1 MSNDRPFLLNR
12 RRFVAS
18 LVGLTTAVPLLRAS
32 GAAHAAGTLAAPAAI
47 PARQASKVFVDA
59 RTTEAAGLDPH
70 TVPALANFRITHL
83 LYEGLVWLD
92 ENLVIQPMLAESWDI
107 PDPTTY
113 VFHLRQGV
121 KFHNGQTMSA
131 NDAKYSLDRV
141 LDPSATMPWRSWL
154 GPVKDIKVVD
164 PQTLQMSYETPF
176 PGLLSGLAGN
186 RGSAVM
192 PSGYA
197 EKENTKLTGVGT
209 GPFKLVEFVPQDHA
223 TYARNGDYWNKELP
237 YLDGMT
243 FKVLSEESTR
253 MAALQAGQV
262 QYANLSAQGVEQLKS
277 NNTFT
282 VLKAPYAWVALTYI
296 NVSKPPAD
304 NPKVRKALRMAVDTN
319 EVVQKSVFGAG
330 VPSGPIPT
338 GYGDWFLPAE
348 ALSYTKPDLEGA
360 RKLLADAGFPEGKGA
375 KIEILCSPQYPE
387 FVSTATVMQEAFRK
401 IGVET
406 ELRQEEWATATRDY
420 QASNYQLDNSANT
433 FRPDPDG
440 YVYPYFHSQG
450 NLNAGG
456 YKNSELDQLLDKARS
471 ISDVAQ
477 RKTLYQQIQKI
488 LLDDSPNFWWY
499 SKLNFEVL
507 SSKARGYVQSF
518 TGRQLFLKQTWLAG

>member
-1 MSNDRPFLLNR
+1 
-12 RRFVAS
+12 VA
-18 LVGLTTAVPLLRAS
+18 
-32 GAAHAAGTLAAPAAI
+32 
-47 PARQASKVFVDA
+47 
-59 RTTEAAGLDPH
+59 
-70 TVPALANFRITHL
+70 
-83 LYEGLVWLD
+83 
-92 ENLVIQPMLAESWDI
+92 
-107 PDPTTY
+107 
-113 VFHLRQGV
+113 
-121 KFHNGQTMSA
+121 
-131 NDAKYSLDRV
+131 
-141 LDPSATMPWRSWL
+141 
-154 GPVKDIKVVD
+154 
-164 PQTLQMSYETPF
+164 
-176 PGLLSGLAGN
+176 
-186 RGSAVM
+186 
-192 PSGYA
+192 
-197 EKENTKLTGVGT
+197 
-209 GPFKLVEFVPQDHA
+209 
-223 TYARNGDYWNKELP
+223 
-237 YLDGMT
+237 
-243 FKVLSEESTR
+243 
-253 MAALQAGQV
+253 
-262 QYANLSAQGVEQLKS
+262 
-277 NNTFT
+277 
-282 VLKAPYAWVALTYI
+282 
-296 NVSKPPAD
+296 
-304 NPKVRKALRMAVDTN
+304 
-319 EVVQKSVFGAG
+319 
-330 VPSGPIPT
+330 
-338 GYGDWFLPAE
+338 
-348 ALSYTKPDLEGA
+348 DLEGA